1 MKQFATH
8 TDHTDA
14 GAGFKV
20 HPYSLEQACTYL
32 HRPDQRKTRS
42 DKKDA
47 LMLSS
52 HVGSDDFSFIPTYE
66 MIMCGIHNDVAIVA

>member
-1 MKQFATH
+1 MHILTQT
-8 TDHTDA
+8 
-14 GAGFKV
+14 
-20 HPYSLEQACTYL
+20 
-32 HRPDQRKTRS
+32 PDQRKTRS